1 MPEVEAGS
9 ETREYELSCPQGPDD
24 QRRRLTFSVPEGASV
39 SYEFTLL
46 DNECLDAPSNFRVDW
61 DGPRAITFTLVS
73 DRSTGPAS
81 GKLSIRI
88 QVFWE

>member
-9 ETREYELSCPQGPDD
+9 ETREYELSCPQGGRPAA
-24 QRRRLTFSVPEGASV
+24 RLTFSVPEGASV

-81 GKLSIRI
+81 GKLSVRI